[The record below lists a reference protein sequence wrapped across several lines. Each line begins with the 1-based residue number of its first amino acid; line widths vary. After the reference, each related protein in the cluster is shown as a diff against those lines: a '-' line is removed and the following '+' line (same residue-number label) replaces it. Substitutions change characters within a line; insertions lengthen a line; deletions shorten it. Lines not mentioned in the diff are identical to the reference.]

1 MREQALRASS
11 SYPDRA
17 EYRPGTGRGKSS
29 GPRSRR
35 SANLSRLARE
45 LGGQD
50 LLGAALGL
58 TSEAMTILV
67 DGRDHAREN
76 QYGAH
81 LAARLK
87 DAGIPATW
95 LDRQD
100 AKVAPEYL
108 NALRTFAAASS
119 NKAPIRRANFRRIA
133 TAFEGREQVLADAL
147 EMVVSA
153 IPNVVDGLLEMDDG
167 RFGHMNPRLM
177 RAGFPDS
184 WLEQAEPDLT
194 DEMLLSLEQLATDEY
209 ERHFETDERA
219 HKGQTFVAPPAPE
232 STPTP
237 QPTAAPVDKPKETV
251 MAPKSQPAQPS
262 LPPQQPEFK
271 AGGMPSSKPMAHPSA
286 GGTRALPRSV
296 MAAGRSI
303 SGPAAKP
310 IGSAPAK
317 SISRSAPPAQMPQ
330 PPAAAASAAQNPP
343 AAQTP
348 ATQNTPAAAQSTA
361 PVAKHSNPPAPR
373 STVSKEVSMAR
384 AEALEELLKT
394 ARRGAKVTLWRD
406 LVGSSLPFWG
416 NIRRGAVL
424 FRDDLAQAV
433 EKALELPKG
442 WLDKPTYPPATIAAW
457 LTDENAP
464 VPEFKTP
471 AQGDGAQGQGGEA
484 GQGAATDNQPTAG
497 AAAAAAKKGAGA
509 KRDVTRPFATSKA
522 PQPGRVTMTQ
532 NPGLTPP
539 VLPSAATGTSAST
552 DVAPGQNALP
562 GFEAVDSREAVGQL
576 YAAAAAGTESSADA
590 ASPAAAVTPTQATPS
605 AAAAPSGTPAPTPAA
620 APAPMFGLS
629 AAAPAVQGQSGPL
642 TQALLSIITA
652 KSAAGTFTETDAL
665 ALINKLMAL

>member
-29 GPRSRR
+29 GTRSRR

-100 AKVAPEYL
+100 AKIAPEYL

-232 STPTP
+232 SAPTP

-286 GGTRALPRSV
+286 SGTRALPRSV
-296 MAAGRSI
+296 MAAGRSL

-330 PPAAAASAAQNPP
+330 PPAAAASSAQNQP

-348 ATQNTPAAAQSTA
+348 ASQKTPPAAQRTA
-361 PVAKHSNPPAPR
+361 PAAKHSNPPAPR

-442 WLDKPTYPPATIAAW
+442 WLDKPTYPPATLAAW

-471 AQGDGAQGQGGEA
+471 AQSQGGEA
-484 GQGAATDNQPTAG
+484 GQGAAADMQPTAG
-497 AAAAAAKKGAGA
+497 AAAGAKKGAGT
-509 KRDVTRPFATSKA
+509 KRDVIRPFATSKA

-539 VLPSAATGTSAST
+539 VLPRAATGTSAST
-552 DVAPGQNALP
+552 DVAPGQNPLP
-562 GFEAVDSREAVGQL
+562 GFEAVDSREAIGQL
-576 YAAAAAGTESSADA
+576 YADAAAGAGSSADP
-590 ASPAAAVTPTQATPS
+590 ASPAAAVAPTQATPS
-605 AAAAPSGTPAPTPAA
+605 AAAAPSVAPAPTPGAA
-620 APAPMFGLS
+620 APAQMFNLS
-629 AAAPAVQGQSGPL
+629 AAAPAVQGQPGPL